1 MLRNVS
7 DKGSKEILHFICTKH
22 CMVPGGWRIK
32 EEEFCNWNHDLEVSF
47 QFGLFIRNIKLALLL
62 LQQGIK
68 SQQNYIQA

>member
-32 EEEFCNWNHDLEVSF
+32 EEEFCNRNHDLEVSF

-62 LQQGIK
+62 LQQ
-68 SQQNYIQA
+68 